1 MTNEQIAEVAHETN
15 RVYCRTIGDDT
26 QSYWTEA
33 PDWQRESSIKGVKF
47 QIENPDAGQSAQHEA
62 WLKDKEAEGWKY
74 GEVKDPDKKEH
85 PCCMPYEQLPLEQK
99 VKDAL
104 FVGVV
109 RALKVLL

>member
-1 MTNEQIAEVAHETN
+1 MNIEQIAEVAHETN
-15 RVYCRTIGDDT
+15 KIYCSMIGDYSQKPWDLSPT
-26 QSYWTEA
+26 WQKESAINGVQFHIDNPEA
-33 PDWQRESSIKGVKF
+33 GCSGSHK
-47 QIENPDAGQSAQHEA
+47 N
-62 WLKDKEAEGWKY
+62 WLEEKYADDWKY

-85 PCCMPYEQLPLEQK
+85 PCCVPYEELPMEQR